1 LSKWGISGECFEEVF
16 ESLCRDIVAFD
27 FQDLDSSMF
36 CYEVGK
42 FLCAIV
48 ADEAIV
54 EDYADAVSEGLELGG
69 KGHNLNIIIYY
80 A

>member
-1 LSKWGISGECFEEVF
+1 
-16 ESLCRDIVAFD
+16 
-27 FQDLDSSMF
+27 MF

-54 EDYADAVSEGLELGG
+54 EDYSDAVSEGLELGG